1 MASDKHEW
9 GHVFYTPAFQVLST
23 CKDPAGFALPGSSV
37 SAPGW
42 PEPSPIPLRRALFL
56 HAWAVP
62 LASLAVSSPGW
73 FRFQPFVLLGLSL
86 GVMFLPLAQGA
97 HHQRPCQPSKVLFFK
112 TLGLPPFT
120 ALIFFRDVYLS
131 F

>member
-1 MASDKHEW
+1 MFSIHLP
-9 GHVFYTPAFQVLST
+9 FRYCLPARIPQ
-23 CKDPAGFALPGSSV
+23 AFALPGSSG